1 MIVEYSIAVFLRIRA
16 YNTINKLLEVSSVL
30 KPSSITNINYS
41 TAQRKQKVYRSTP
54 LENTTVAKLPRISI
68 GKA

>member
-1 MIVEYSIAVFLRIRA
+1 MIVEYSIAVFLRICA
-16 YNTINKLLEVSSVL
+16 YNTINKLLDVSSVL

-41 TAQRKQKVYRSTP
+41 TVQRKQRVYRNTL

-68 GKA
+68 DKA